1 MNPREEAIPEQTDRV
16 ALAVTDAD
24 RVAGYFNAIFATEV
38 VGDTRD
44 DVAVARRL
52 TLQWG
57 RDQVEL
63 FEPLGDGPV
72 AQFLKQGR
80 SGLFAGGFALAD
92 PAGLASHVEERGIK
106 VHEQGPDRFLILPE
120 DCRGTGIILSRTE
133 ERARIGLSDSIWQI
147 TYAAPSLNDMR
158 EYYVDLLNMGDLYTS
173 QYHSD
178 LFGYEA
184 GVTWFD
190 ARDRAPLDSLE
201 YLEPDEPKE
210 AVARFVARNGSGIYM
225 CAIQTD
231 DIPQIRERVEAYGPG
246 WTHAEIG
253 GYIHPRR
260 LGGLLL
266 GLCYFDMYNSTRPLP
281 D

>member
-24 RVAGYFNAIFATEV
+24 RVAGDFNAIFATEV

-44 DVAVARRL
+44 DVAVARRV

-133 ERARIGLSDSIWQI
+133 ERAQAIDAWICRRGTDW
-147 TYAAPSLNDMR
+147 PHRGD
-158 EYYVDLLNMGDLYTS
+158 VFLLWYSPRT
-173 QYHSD
+173 
-178 LFGYEA
+178 
-184 GVTWFD
+184 GVE
-190 ARDRAPLDSLE
+190 RQSVLD
-201 YLEPDEPKE
+201 
-210 AVARFVARNGSGIYM
+210 
-225 CAIQTD
+225 
-231 DIPQIRERVEAYGPG
+231 PG
-246 WTHAEIG
+246 G
-253 GYIHPRR
+253 
-260 LGGLLL
+260 
-266 GLCYFDMYNSTRPLP
+266 
-281 D
+281 